1 MSADLQVP
9 PRHQKVH
16 SEDITVDSLNNNAD
30 NTPSNVGF
38 SKSTDI
44 SVNAR
49 INYNLRFTK
58 QAVLVLGQ
66 HSEQYSQL
74 ASEFL
79 VNLSNN
85 SINKTNKLRDNQ
97 LNVAF
102 VAASNQL
109 DDIQIRCR
117 LIEQLFANKLFD
129 PEQPL
134 SVSII
139 NFAIEQKQAI
149 SIVIDHAQALSLQL
163 KYELCALVNIAKKNK
178 LIINLVMFG
187 LTYAGNEIAGDKE
200 LFKNKITLIDASSGQ
215 VISLSDKRI
224 LDDVSMV
231 AFTNK
236 QKFVF
241 IGAMSLVA
249 AALVWLYL
257 LIAADIQKTVFTN
270 EDPNF
275 QVDTSILNSTTK
287 RVTQD
292 PTSSTTEF
300 QQRKSINT
308 TKNVK
313 AVNNEEVATSHD
325 IYQALLNRNLPIK
338 KVLPAN
344 SNDILQALAKVNT
357 NTPRVIVSVAK
368 TVVLKQQKQA
378 NNKQYYFESHKQLP
392 RGYVIQIAAF
402 NDMKSTLN
410 FLALHKKQAL
420 HWYKKE
426 VNNQTYI
433 IVTSPTF
440 KNAVD
445 AKKKLASMPRSLL
458 LRNPWIKSISSII
471 EEINTLTQ

>member
-97 LNVAF
+97 PNVAF

-163 KYELCALVNIAKKNK
+163 KYELCALVNI
-178 LIINLVMFG
+178 G
-187 LTYAGNEIAGDKE
+187 
-200 LFKNKITLIDASSGQ
+200 
-215 VISLSDKRI
+215 
-224 LDDVSMV
+224 
-231 AFTNK
+231 
-236 QKFVF
+236 
-241 IGAMSLVA
+241 
-249 AALVWLYL
+249 
-257 LIAADIQKTVFTN
+257 
-270 EDPNF
+270 
-275 QVDTSILNSTTK
+275 
-287 RVTQD
+287 
-292 PTSSTTEF
+292 
-300 QQRKSINT
+300 
-308 TKNVK
+308 
-313 AVNNEEVATSHD
+313 
-325 IYQALLNRNLPIK
+325 
-338 KVLPAN
+338 
-344 SNDILQALAKVNT
+344 
-357 NTPRVIVSVAK
+357 
-368 TVVLKQQKQA
+368 
-378 NNKQYYFESHKQLP
+378 
-392 RGYVIQIAAF
+392 
-402 NDMKSTLN
+402 
-410 FLALHKKQAL
+410 
-420 HWYKKE
+420 
-426 VNNQTYI
+426 
-433 IVTSPTF
+433 
-440 KNAVD
+440 
-445 AKKKLASMPRSLL
+445 KKK
-458 LRNPWIKSISSII
+458 
-471 EEINTLTQ
+471 